1 MASRICFKFSILISL
16 RNVSLAQLLFIKLPI
31 FLPVAVLHPVFQ
43 HLMVS
48 YSSYTGLVLFSLVI
62 ANRII
67 AASKAIAQLRTKRSK
82 LDVEVAGD
90 EVNMAY

>member
-1 MASRICFKFSILISL
+1 
-16 RNVSLAQLLFIKLPI
+16 
-31 FLPVAVLHPVFQ
+31 
-43 HLMVS
+43 MVS